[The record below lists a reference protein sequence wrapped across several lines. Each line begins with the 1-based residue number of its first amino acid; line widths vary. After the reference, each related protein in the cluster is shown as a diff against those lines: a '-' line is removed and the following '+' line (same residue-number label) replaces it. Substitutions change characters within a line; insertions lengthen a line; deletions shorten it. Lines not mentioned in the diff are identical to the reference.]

1 MLRSYTLPHDD
12 AARAYFAP
20 LCCVKILCL
29 FIALFFDNTTPFGR
43 TMPNACLYTHSRVKN
58 IPLLASY
65 ETPLFAL
72 RFPLSRSRLYLG
84 LAFAVC
90 LYIDT
95 KFRSQFACSA
105 AHNALLFFT
114 RFFHAYGCT
123 CVRIP
128 ERKGTCLSRHA
139 MPAISSTGC
148 TSPTDKRYCNV
159 SCHDGSHAHALPI
172 VSHLP

>member
-1 MLRSYTLPHDD
+1 MPFSLSTKAYLRPC
-12 AARAYFAP
+12 RFAIN
-20 LCCVKILCL
+20 LVLILL
-29 FIALFFDNTTPFGR
+29 LFFDNTTPFGR

-72 RFPLSRSRLYLG
+72 SFTLSRSRLYLG

-95 KFRSQFACSA
+95 NFRSQIACSA

-114 RFFHAYGCT
+114 RFFHAYGRT
-123 CVRIP
+123 CARIL
-128 ERKGTCLSRHA
+128 ERKSTCLSRHA

-148 TSPTDKRYCNV
+148 TSPTGRRYCNV